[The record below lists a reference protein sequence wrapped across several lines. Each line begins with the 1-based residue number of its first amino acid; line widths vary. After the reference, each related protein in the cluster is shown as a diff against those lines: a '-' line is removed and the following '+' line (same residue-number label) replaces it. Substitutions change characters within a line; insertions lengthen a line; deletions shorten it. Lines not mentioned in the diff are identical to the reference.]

1 MSGLLK
7 EGLLQL
13 MHDDPDIDRLFNG
26 RFNAIQ
32 ELLEK
37 YVCEIELFNEA
48 YGLVNVQSHNELIVK
63 HILDSLAPLGI
74 LLRILP
80 SAPASNFSIPDS
92 RSSIKIADIGSGA
105 GLPGIPLAIALP
117 GIFFTLVEKMGRRAG
132 FLKNSLALLAL
143 PNAGIIEK
151 EMEKLEAEQ
160 FDLIICRAF
169 KPLSADLIKKF
180 SRLLKAEGS
189 MAFYKGRLEKTAEE
203 IRESGIGDTCELVKI
218 RVPFLNEE
226 RHVLVLKTQKHNAVH
241 RQMLKVE

>member
-7 EGLLQL
+7 EGLLRL
-13 MHDDPDIDRLFNG
+13 MHNDPDIDKLCG
-26 RFNAIQ
+26 SRFDAIQ

-48 YGLVNVQSHNELIVK
+48 YGLVNVQSRDELIVK

-74 LLRILP
+74 LLRIL
-80 SAPASNFSIPDS
+80 SPAS
-92 RSSIKIADIGSGA
+92 RASIKAADIGSGA
-105 GLPGIPLAIALP
+105 GLPGIPLAIAMP

-143 PNAGIIEK
+143 PNAGIVER

-180 SRLLKAEGS
+180 NRLLKAEGS
-189 MAFYKGRLEKTAEE
+189 MAFYKGRLEKTAGE
-203 IRESGIGDTCELVKI
+203 IKESGIGNTYELIKI
-218 RVPFLNEE
+218 RVPFLDEE
-226 RHVLVLKTQKHNAVH
+226 RHVLVLKTQKQSLKPV
-241 RQMLKVE
+241 RQQALKAE